1 MTETVAGVA
10 IPDSAMVW
18 EATELVGAATDD
30 VLFNY
35 SRRAYLWGH
44 AAWSPPRL
52 SLDPLIEGVGERVGL

>member
-1 MTETVAGVA
+1 
-10 IPDSAMVW
+10 MVW